1 MTLGGFT
8 INVSGVARRELG
20 AHEES
25 AHVLHE
31 KNALKGLIHADI
43 GVERLVKNKYY
54 HI

>member
-1 MTLGGFT
+1 MMLGDFT
-8 INVSGVARRELG
+8 IDVSGVARSEL
-20 AHEES
+20 ARY
-25 AHVLHE
+25 AYVLHE